1 ALRMQ
6 PAHAFG
12 RGADARQDHPVR
24 ALQACRIG
32 DHLRLHAQAF
42 ERIADR
48 TEVCAPGIDDNDAL
62 AGAAHSTPLVE
73 GSASPSR
80 RIAWRSARAS
90 ALKPASTLW
99 WSLSPLTLMCRFRP
113 AASHSERKK
122 CATSSVGMS
131 PTFSRV
137 NSPSN
142 TR

>member
-1 ALRMQ
+1 ALVQQLHAQADAHQRYLQLAQRPDQALRMQ

-24 ALQACRIG
+24 ALQAGRIG
-32 DHLRLHAQAF
+32 NHLRLHAQAF

-48 TEVCAPGIDDNDAL
+48 AEVGAPGIDHNDTL

-90 ALKPASTLW
+90 ALKLASTLW
-99 WSLSPLTLMCRFRP
+99 
-113 AASHSERKK
+113 
-122 CATSSVGMS
+122 
-131 PTFSRV
+131 
-137 NSPSN
+137 
-142 TR
+142 